1 MHTTSQQFPLTA
13 DVDVHTIC
21 RLQQRQPMALIN
33 TVMMVTSSPSRW
45 KMAWL
50 VMHRSTRRSP
60 YRKDIRRRVSVDCI
74 ATSDH
79 GRHPFNCRPPSFGC
93 IHGLHGTDLTVFTLE
108 ERAWCS
114 LALSNGKN
122 PWLIQPKYP
131 TRKSSSRRLQ
141 QVSMGYWLKV
151 SWYSSFLP
159 G

>member
-93 IHGLHGTDLTVFTLE
+93 IHGLHGTDLTVLH
-108 ERAWCS
+108 WK
-114 LALSNGKN
+114 NG
-122 PWLIQPKYP
+122 LDA
-131 TRKSSSRRLQ
+131 
-141 QVSMGYWLKV
+141 V
-151 SWYSSFLP
+151 LP
-159 G
+159 FQTGKILG